1 MEGGAKHRE
10 EVNIDHL
17 LGRGW
22 PAEYEEKMVNYVQ
35 EGEEDDP
42 MRKVSST
49 PSGGLSLILR
59 RGSLHK
65 RRNV

>member
-1 MEGGAKHRE
+1 
-10 EVNIDHL
+10 VNIDHL